1 MKKKIFLAASVSIAL
16 LGSGCKKDF
25 VAINTNPNAIPAT
38 QEDYGSLFANAELI
52 TSGNSDGNAYE
63 DWRGNLIYA
72 GCMIQHLSSTV
83 GYWDGDKYFDDAGY
97 LSAYWDQDFGP
108 QASGV
113 NDENTNSAPVTNL
126 VAITYNL
133 RHDSTQVQLY
143 NEARIFKVYLFQRLT
158 DMYGDIP
165 YSQAGLGYI
174 SGILE
179 PVYDRQQAIYMDM
192 LAQLDS
198 AATALGS
205 ASTVAIA
212 GDIIYG
218 GNNAAWQKFAY
229 SEMVRIAMRLSKVD
243 PTTAQTWVAKA
254 VAGGTFA
261 SNTDN
266 AILTHQSA
274 AANGA
279 GSQVANGSGLVFTVN
294 DPAAA
299 HLSETFV
306 NFLTSTNDPRL
317 SYLGTVI
324 SDNATPLPT
333 ELGDTTYADQLG
345 QPNGYDVNGGPTD
358 ISTASNF
365 PRLPAS
371 TAADSLTVYQS
382 RYSYV
387 NRYTFARS
395 NAPTFFLTYAETQL
409 LLAEAAQ
416 RSWISGSA
424 ATYYANGVTAAMEML
439 GAQAGAGP
447 SGAQISAYVTA
458 NPLVAGSELQMINDQ
473 YWVASF
479 MDETESWANWRRSN
493 YPSLTPVSYFGNN
506 TGNTIPRRYTY
517 STVEAATNATNYA
530 AAVSGLT
537 NGDKMT
543 SHVWWDAQ

>member
-1 MKKKIFLAASVSIAL
+1 MKKKIFLAASVSMAL

-25 VAINTNPNAIPAT
+25 VSINTNPNAISAT
-38 QEDYGSLFANAELI
+38 QEQYGSLFTNAILI

-72 GCMIQHLSSTV
+72 ACMIQHLSSTT

-108 QASGV
+108 IASGS
-113 NDENTNSAPVTNL
+113 NNENTNSAPVTNL
-126 VAITYNL
+126 VDITYNL
-133 RHDSTQVQLY
+133 QNDASQVNLY
-143 NEARIFKVYLFQRLT
+143 NMARIFKIFLFQRLT

-174 SGILE
+174 SGITQ
-179 PVYDRQQAIYMDM
+179 PVYDKQQAIYMSM
-192 LAQLDS
+192 LNQLDS
-198 AATALGS
+198 AATALNPS
-205 ASTVAIA
+205 AANPGA
-212 GDIIYG
+212 ADLIYG
-218 GNNAAWQKFAY
+218 GNVAQWQKFAY

-243 PTTAQTWVAKA
+243 PTDAQTWVQKA

-261 SNTDN
+261 SNADN
-266 AILTHQSA
+266 AFITHQSA
-274 AANGA
+274 PPNGA
-279 GSQVANGSGLVFTVN
+279 GSQVANGSGLVLVDN

-324 SDNATPLPT
+324 SDDATPLPS
-333 ELGDTTYADQLG
+333 EMGDTTAADQLG
-345 QPNGYDVNGGPTD
+345 QPNGYDVNGGTTD
-358 ISTASNF
+358 ITTAPNY
-365 PRLPAS
+365 PGN
-371 TAADSLTVYQS
+371 QNK
-382 RYSYV
+382 YSYV

-395 NAPTFFLTYAETQL
+395 NAPSFFVTYAETQL
-409 LLAEAAQ
+409 LLAEAAY
-416 RSWISGSA
+416 RGWITTGTA

-439 GAQAGAGP
+439 GLQAGAGP
-447 SGAQISAYVTA
+447 STAQVTAYVAA
-458 NPLVAGSELQMINDQ
+458 NPLIAGSELQMINDQ

-493 YPSLTPVSYFGNN
+493 YPTLTAVNYFGNA
-506 TGNTIPRRYTY
+506 TQGSIPRRYTY
-517 STVEAATNATNYA
+517 STTEAATNATNYA
-530 AAVSGLT
+530 AAVSDLS

-543 SHVWWDAQ
+543 SRVWWDVAP